1 MTSPPAGRHPAHHA
15 VPGGMRAYRRA
26 IRSAGPLWGLVP
38 PAVLGGLAFVLLR
51 GSTSTARGVGGFA
64 AAVIAAPGLLVAGVP
79 LSSGATTYLAAT
91 AGSAVLWFAIGMI
104 ASRRAT
110 VSPVA
115 TWGDFWKEYVWLF
128 VAVVIGVLLALVAAN
143 LILGRALF

>member
-1 MTSPPAGRHPAHHA
+1 MSPSASGYPTHRA

-26 IRSAGPLWGLVP
+26 IRSAGPLWGLTP
-38 PAVLGGLAFVLLR
+38 PALLGGLAFLLLR
-51 GSTSTARGVGGFA
+51 GSTSTVRGVGGFA
-64 AAVIAAPGLLVAGVP
+64 AAVIAAPGLLAAGVP
-79 LSSGATTYLAAT
+79 LSSGATTYLAAI
-91 AGSAVLWFAIGMI
+91 AGSAVLWFVIGLI

-115 TWGDFWKEYVWLF
+115 TWADFWKEYVWLF
-128 VAVVIGVLLALVAAN
+128 LAVVVGVLLALVAAN